1 MQMKITSKN
10 ICVQH
15 LFTEPLDSFLKN
27 KSSGGGGVKLKV
39 ERELR
44 FLYLYRI
51 YRPDVYKS
59 FKIRQKLAISF
70 KHENQSK

>member
-10 ICVQH
+10 ICVQQ
-15 LFTEPLDSFLKN
+15 LFTEPLDSFLTN
-27 KSSGGGGVKLKV
+27 KSSGGGVKLKV